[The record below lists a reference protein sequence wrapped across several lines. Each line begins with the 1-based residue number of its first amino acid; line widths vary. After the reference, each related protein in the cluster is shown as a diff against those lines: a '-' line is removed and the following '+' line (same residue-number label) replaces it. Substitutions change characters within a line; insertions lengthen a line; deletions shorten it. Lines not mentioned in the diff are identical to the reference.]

1 MQSTPQNGR
10 FRRNIQGSTQQP
22 SSRVP
27 PELID
32 ISNIAKQLPG
42 NIGMGVVTEISD
54 SCDGKDTEKGVEGI
68 ENDEGSG
75 K

>member
-1 MQSTPQNGR
+1 M
-10 FRRNIQGSTQQP
+10 
-22 SSRVP
+22 P

-32 ISNIAKQLPG
+32 ISNIAKQLPA